1 MGEKNLIML
10 ISDLIKKLEFLQR
23 RYGDVQ
29 IDPNEEN
36 EHESFEDL
44 DGVLFPGELLL
55 RFIHIKYEKF

>member
-1 MGEKNLIML
+1 ML